1 MKSVKDKREQQIPS
15 NTHQKTPKQ
24 NTEAFEKL
32 EGESRV

>member
-1 MKSVKDKREQQIPS
+1 MKAVKDKREQQIPS
-15 NTHQKTPKQ
+15 YTHQENPKQ